1 MTGLLEVV
9 PKYTISNLQETR
21 KFDRVKWMV
30 GEYKYYKGGDRKALQ
45 ALLRDHGFYSTEGRL
60 QLLSFLKKTSAPIS
74 VPEVCNRI
82 GKNLVE
88 ANVYRALEALSAAS
102 ILVRRDMRQGGAHYE
117 YPHSHHHHL
126 ICGDCGRTEDV
137 EYCDARRIENKVL
150 ENSRTFAKINT
161 HSLEFFGHCKDCVP
175 A

>member
-1 MTGLLEVV
+1 MVYG
-9 PKYTISNLQETR
+9 Y
-21 KFDRVKWMV
+21 KFYR
-30 GEYKYYKGGDRKALQ
+30 GNDRKALQ

-60 QLLSFLKKTSAPIS
+60 QLLSFLKKASAPVS
-74 VPEVCNRI
+74 VSQVAKRV

-88 ANVYRALEALSAAS
+88 ANIYRALEALSDVGV
-102 ILVRRDMRQGGAHYE
+102 LVRSDVRRGGVHYE
-117 YPHSHHHHL
+117 YPHSHHHH
-126 ICGDCGRTEDV
+126 IVCERGGRTEDV
-137 EYCDARRIENKVL
+137 EYCDARRMENKVL